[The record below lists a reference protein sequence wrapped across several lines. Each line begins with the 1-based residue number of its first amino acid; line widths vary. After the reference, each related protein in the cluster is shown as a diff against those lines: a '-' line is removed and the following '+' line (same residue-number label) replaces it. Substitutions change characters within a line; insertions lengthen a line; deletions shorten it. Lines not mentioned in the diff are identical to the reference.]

1 MSDAYGQDHSPG
13 PQFTPA
19 KIGPLPTCATGA
31 TGPVEAPFADPNG
44 PQKPDPAKADLL
56 MADSFGHLVALVE
69 GIVASVPMLHNL
81 SARAAAMRA
90 SFDKALFHNSPPA
103 PPPPPPRD
111 PARVAILEDIPVRT
125 QAEDAELKALTAA

>member
-1 MSDAYGQDHSPG
+1 MSDAYGQDNSPG

-19 KIGPLPTCATGA
+19 KIAPL
-31 TGPVEAPFADPNG
+31 PFADAKLP
-44 PQKPDPAKADLL
+44 PAPEPVTPDPAKADAL
-56 MADSFGHLVALVE
+56 MAESFGHLVALVE